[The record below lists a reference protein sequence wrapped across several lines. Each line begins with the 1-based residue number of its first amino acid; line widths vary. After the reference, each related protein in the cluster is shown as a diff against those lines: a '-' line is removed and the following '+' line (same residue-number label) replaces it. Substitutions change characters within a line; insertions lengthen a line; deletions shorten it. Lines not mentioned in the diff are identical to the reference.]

1 MRLEW
6 LAILLL
12 LAAGCTRPVE
22 TAHAGKIIHREKS
35 MYRDIMVIESG
46 QNRCMSFSRRGGLQ
60 SCVFTNNMNT
70 LALPYSRG
78 MLAAMVA
85 NPGAKKVL
93 VIGLGGGVIPRA
105 IRRIDPAMQI
115 DVIEVDPA
123 VLKVAKRYFSYRED
137 PGLHTY
143 IGDARIFVRR
153 QARLGVHYDLIM
165 IDAFGRFYV
174 PEHMMTRE
182 FITEVKSLLAPGG
195 VVSSNTFSQGLLAPY
210 EAATYQSVF
219 GETRILDMMMGS
231 RIILAGRDRLPPAE
245 VLRRNN
251 AVLQDRFWKI
261 GIFPGELDSHV
272 QPKAV
277 GYRPLTD
284 QYSPA
289 NLLMGQ

>member
-1 MRLEW
+1 MRLEL

-12 LAAGCTRPVE
+12 TAVGCSRTVE
-22 TAHAGKIIHREKS
+22 KVHGGDVVHREKS
-35 MYRDIMVIESG
+35 MYRDIMVIESEG
-46 QNRCMSFSRRGGLQ
+46 NRCMSFSRRGGLQ
-60 SCVFTNNMNT
+60 SCVFMNNMNT
-70 LALPYSRG
+70 LSLPYSRG
-78 MLAAMVA
+78 VFAGLVA

-123 VLKVAKRYFSYRED
+123 VVKVAKRYFGYRED
-137 PGLHTY
+137 AHLRTH
-143 IGDARIFVRR
+143 IGDGRIFVRR
-153 QARLGVHYDLIM
+153 QARAGVRYDLIV

-182 FITEVKSLLAPGG
+182 FIADVKSLLAPGG

-210 EAATYQSVF
+210 EAATYQAVF
-219 GETRILDMMMGS
+219 GEIRVLDMPLGS
-231 RIILAGRDRLPPAE
+231 RILVVGRDGLPPAAT
-245 VLRRNN
+245 LRKNN
-251 AVLQDRFWKI
+251 AILQPRLWKL

-272 QPKAV
+272 QQQV
-277 GYRPLTD
+277 FGYPPLTD